1 MSKAIDDEPSI
12 VAPQAHRHA
21 PMRLGLSGLAVAAA
35 VASVVLVALPYF
47 SESGAVPSQVQIVA
61 SADND
66 AGLRDYLEAHRH
78 ITGISPV
85 RQVSF
90 DAGAAREWHRRNDCP
105 TAVPDRVRARGVG
118 GAVGWQ
124 YR

>member
-35 VASVVLVALPYF
+35 VASVVWVALPYF

-61 SADND
+61 RAHND
-66 AGLRDYLEAHRH
+66 VGLRAYLEAHRQL
-78 ITGISPV
+78 TAISPV
-85 RQVSF
+85 RLVPCH
-90 DAGAAREWHRRNDCP
+90 AGAAGERNRGNACP
-105 TAVPDRVRARGVG
+105 PAGQARGRA
-118 GAVGWQ
+118 AVVVW
-124 YR
+124 

>member
-35 VASVVLVALPYF
+35 VASVVWVALPSF
-47 SESGAVPSQVQIVA
+47 SESGTVPSQVQIVA

-66 AGLRDYLEAHRH
+66 AGLRDYLEAHRQ
-78 ITGISPV
+78 IIGTSPV
-85 RQVSF
+85 RPVSF
-90 DAGAAREWHRRNDCP
+90 DAGSARKWERAVYFP
-105 TAVPDRVRARGVG
+105 KAVPDAR
-118 GAVGWQ
+118 Q
-124 YR
+124 EQ